1 MATLVSVTSPH
12 EEGGASRFFE
22 IAHQDSLVGKLTRFD
37 WVPALIGA
45 VPEDFVHIGDMAWRP
60 IQHRV
65 TWRGTLT
72 LLGGL
77 C

>member
-1 MATLVSVTSPH
+1 M
-12 EEGGASRFFE
+12 
-22 IAHQDSLVGKLTRFD
+22 VGKLTRFD